1 MTLTKITIE
10 VEARGGLPD
19 AEYEALVQASLT
31 VGKITA
37 SNIAAIRG
45 INRVWVICD
54 GGPYADDETA
64 VYHGA

>member
-1 MTLTKITIE
+1 MLLTRITIE
-10 VEARGGLPD
+10 VEARAGLSD
-19 AEYEALVQASLT
+19 AEYEALAQASLT

-45 INRVWVICD
+45 ITRVWVICD
-54 GGPYADDETA
+54 GETA